1 LVEVELKA
9 WRIGVMADASRRLT
23 GLNRSFGATMPI
35 LRTGFRSAE
44 RGSFFK
50 GSAFAV
56 AAGSIAF
63 LAAFAGPAAAQEVGV
78 PVPWQMGMMPPMT
91 QVAQDMV
98 TFHNWL
104 LWIITIIT
112 VFVGVLLLICIFRYN
127 EKKNP
132 VPSRTSHN
140 TMIEVAWTV
149 IPILILVGIAIP
161 SFRILRDQLII
172 PEAEVVV
179 KVTGHAWYWS
189 YEYPEDQGGFEFA
202 SNMLTEEEAA
212 AAGQPYL
219 FAVDNEVVVP
229 VNRVITLQITAADVL
244 HAFAM
249 PSFGLKMDAVP
260 GRLNE
265 VWFKAEREGIYYGQ
279 CSELCG
285 AFHAFMPIAIR
296 VVNDEQYAAWIADAQ
311 ARFASVT
318 DDTKVATRAE
328 PAR

>member
-1 LVEVELKA
+1 
-9 WRIGVMADASRRLT
+9 
-23 GLNRSFGATMPI
+23 MPI
-35 LRTGFRSAE
+35 LNTGSRSIE
-44 RGSFFK
+44 RGTLF
-50 GSAFAV
+50 GSR
-56 AAGSIAF
+56 F
-63 LAAFAGPAAAQEVGV
+63 LAAGVAAVGFAGLAGQAAAQEVGV

-104 LWIITIIT
+104 LWVITIIT
-112 VFVGVLLLICIFRYN
+112 LFVGVLLLICIVRFN

-172 PEAEVVV
+172 PEPEIVV
-179 KVTGHAWYWS
+179 KVTGHTWYWT

-219 FAVDNEVVVP
+219 FAVDNEIVVP
-229 VNRVITLQITAADVL
+229 VNRVVALQVTAADVL

-249 PSFGLKMDAVP
+249 PSFGLKIDAVP

-265 VWFKAEREGIYYGQ
+265 TWFKAEREGIYYGQ

-296 VVNDEQYAAWIADAQ
+296 VVSDEQYAEWLMEAQ
-311 ARFASVT
+311 ARFASVG
-318 DDTKVATRAE
+318 DGMRVADRSG

>member
-1 LVEVELKA
+1 
-9 WRIGVMADASRRLT
+9 
-23 GLNRSFGATMPI
+23 MPI
-35 LRTGFRSAE
+35 LNTGSRSVE
-44 RGSFFK
+44 RGALIK

-56 AAGSIAF
+56 VAGFFTLI
-63 LAAFAGPAAAQEVGV
+63 AAFGGAASAQEINM
-78 PVPWQMGMMPPMT
+78 PVPWQMGMMPP
-91 QVAQDMV
+91 QSELARDVV

-132 VPSRTSHN
+132 TPSRTSHN

-161 SFRILRDQLII
+161 SFRILREQLII

-179 KVTGHAWYWS
+179 KVTGHTWYWS
-189 YEYPEDQGGFEFA
+189 YEYPEDQGGFQFA

-212 AAGQPYL
+212 AAGQPHL
-219 FAVDNEVVVP
+219 FAVDNEIVVP
-229 VNRVITLQITAADVL
+229 VNRVVALQVTAADVL
-244 HAFAM
+244 HAFAL
-249 PSFGLKMDAVP
+249 PSFALKIDAVP

-265 VWFKAEREGIYYGQ
+265 TWFKAEREGIYYGQ

-285 AFHAFMPIAIR
+285 AFHAFMPIAVR
-296 VVNDEQYAAWIADAQ
+296 VVSDEQYAEWLVDAQ

-318 DDTKVATRAE
+318 DDTKVAGRTE
-328 PAR
+328 EAR